1 MVNKKREIELEKYS
15 KEYGIGYSFIVAAA
29 IVVVLAAIKSA
40 SVIVVPFLLALFLS
54 IILSPL
60 FLWIRSKHVP
70 TSLSLVIVLLLL
82 TLLFIALGLVIGS
95 SVNEFSANLP
105 AYEIKLKNDFHA
117 LFDRLGTLGITLPK
131 EQLSELFNT
140 DSVMNY
146 IAKTLKSLGS
156 ILTNS
161 FMIILTVVFMLLEVS
176 RFREKISSSHS
187 KNFDSLQ
194 HIVDTIQR
202 FVVLK
207 SATSA
212 ATGIIVAIALTLLGV
227 DYAVLWGILAF
238 LLNFVPNIGSIIAAV
253 PAVLMALVQFDI
265 QTALIVAAIYLGVNI
280 TIGSI
285 LEPKIMGDG
294 LGLST
299 LVVFLSLIFW
309 GWLLG
314 PVGMLLSIPLTIMV
328 KIVLGS
334 KQQTKW
340 MASLLGN

>member
-1 MVNKKREIELEKYS
+1 MEKYS

-105 AYEIKLKNDFHA
+105 AYETKLKNDFHA

-131 EQLSELFNT
+131 EQLSELFDT

-212 ATGIIVAIALTLLGV
+212 ATGIIVAVALTLLGV